1 MDLRASRGGT
11 VIRYDTTETTCY
23 GLFYRSVTI
32 WQVWGVTVWWRT
44 GPWVRSYAA
53 NKSWL
58 GVGERLY

>member
-1 MDLRASRGGT
+1 MT
-11 VIRYDTTETTCY
+11 RYDTTETTCY
-23 GLFYRSVTI
+23 GMFYRTVTI

-53 NKSWL
+53 NKAWL